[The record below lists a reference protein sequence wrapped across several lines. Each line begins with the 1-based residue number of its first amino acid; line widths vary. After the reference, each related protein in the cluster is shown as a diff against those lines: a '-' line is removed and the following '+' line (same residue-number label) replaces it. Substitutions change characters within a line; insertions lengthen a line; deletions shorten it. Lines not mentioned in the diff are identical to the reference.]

1 MGMESMAATPVYVA
15 GREDHDDGWDGN
27 PFFWIVVLF
36 LVIAFINGGI
46 GGFGGAGA
54 GVGSTGNFI
63 NNIVIAQ
70 AIPSTTTINAPVV
83 ITIDT
88 GTQQYPLTR
97 CNCAQVTACG
107 VRTRTRYSVCV
118 STTAT
123 GGTFKM
129 LGQPCCAPNNQL
141 VSING
146 TAPTTPATVAASAAT
161 KA

>member
-1 MGMESMAATPVYVA
+1 MACKPVC
-15 GREDHDDGWDGN
+15 RLC
-27 PFFWIVVLF
+27 PR
-36 LVIAFINGGI
+36 LVISQAVTFSGGNLIVNLPAGSYLNGEKYC
-46 GGFGGAGA
+46 
-54 GVGSTGNFI
+54 
-63 NNIVIAQ
+63 IVIAQ